1 MTDNDDSLP
10 LTGEYSSP
18 PCFMHELEAD
28 ADAQS
33 RHSDPKLWNDVM
45 RWRRAERERLIASR
59 LAIPVEERIARSE
72 RIAEKL
78 TAAIGRVKDQLI
90 GVYWPIRGEPD
101 LRKWMADIVGAGGRI
116 ALPVVIKKGWPLEF
130 RRWTPGAPMERG
142 IWNILVPSHG
152 PSVQPGVVI
161 APLVGFDGTKYRLGY
176 GGGFFDRTLAAM
188 PTRPLAIGV
197 GYATSR
203 LGSIYPQA
211 HDIAMDM
218 IITDE

>member
-1 MTDNDDSLP
+1 MTDTDDSLP
-10 LTGEYSSP
+10 LAGEYSSP

-28 ADAQS
+28 AGTQPHHPDL
-33 RHSDPKLWNDVM
+33 RLWNDVM
-45 RWRRAERERLIASR
+45 RWRRAERERLIAAR
-59 LAIPVEERIARSE
+59 LAVSADERSARCERIV
-72 RIAEKL
+72 EKL
-78 TAAIGRVKDQLI
+78 TAAIGRVKGQLI

-101 LRKWMADIVGAGGRI
+101 LRKWMADIVDAGGKI
-116 ALPVVIKKGWPLEF
+116 ALPVVIKKGWPLEY
-130 RRWTPGAPMERG
+130 RRWAPGDPMERG
-142 IWNILVPSHG
+142 VWNILVPSHG

-161 APLVGFDGTKYRLGY
+161 APLVGFDGAKYRLGY

-197 GYATSR
+197 GYATGR

-218 IITDE
+218 ILTDE

>member
-1 MTDNDDSLP
+1 MTDTDDSLP
-10 LTGEYSSP
+10 LIGDYASP

-28 ADAQS
+28 AQTQAHHPDL
-33 RHSDPKLWNDVM
+33 KLWNDVT
-45 RWRRAERERLIASR
+45 RWRKAERQRLISAR
-59 LAIPVEERIARSE
+59 LAVPAHERSASSQ
-72 RIAEKL
+72 RIVEKL

-101 LRKWMADIVGAGGRI
+101 LRGWMADIVEAGGRI

-130 RRWTPGAPMERG
+130 RRWAPGDPMERG
-142 IWNILVPSHG
+142 VWNILVPSHG
-152 PSVQPGVVI
+152 PAVQPGVVI
-161 APLVGFDGTKYRLGY
+161 APLVGFDDAKYRLGY
-176 GGGFFDRTLAAM
+176 GGGFFDRTLAVM
-188 PTRPLAIGV
+188 PARPLVIGV
-197 GYATSR
+197 GYAASR